1 MWHYPF
7 LAAIPMVPLIVT
19 ERVRYRVR
27 MRRSYLEHFPP
38 TRRHWTVKD
47 VEGID
52 HDILHGALEELV
64 ELREDGM
71 HEFGWKQSAN
81 MITQE
86 LWRQGW
92 GLDDQTLELVPL
104 IREERNRHRSQERPQ
119 CTLEDRP
126 LQCLLAD
133 GAHNEESDAETQR
146 SQEIL
151 VRGSTRPADIHIH
164 LPEAPVGRAGPAYPA
179 PRSSGQKKKQSKL
192 SKVTSRSRQYNSK
205 EEYESGQNDCR
216 PSKSREKSKVPTSS
230 KSKNKSRHRRPP
242 SESEE
247 ESESECSDC
256 EANKSESGG
265 KSKAINQ
272 SKNRSGLESGK
283 SKSRPSLPPSGGEDE
298 EEEPESD
305 YSNRGRSKVPKQS
318 KSRRRVREP
327 EYSVFEYES
336 ESSEPATKPRQQ
348 KLIKNEPE
356 YIVPGFDEDYA
367 PASDFELARSDEEEH
382 ASETMR
388 KPWGGPS
395 KEKKRDEKQIARRR

>member
-7 LAAIPMVPLIVT
+7 LAAIPMVPMIVT

-119 CTLEDRP
+119 RTLEDRP

-146 SQEIL
+146 SQEIR

-179 PRSSGQKKKQSKL
+179 QRSSGQKKKQSKP

-247 ESESECSDC
+247 ESESECSDR
-256 EANKSESGG
+256 EADKSENGG
-265 KSKAINQ
+265 KSKATNQ
-272 SKNRSGLESGK
+272 SKNRSRLKNRK
-283 SKSRPSLPPSGGEDE
+283 SRSRPSLPPPESGD

-382 ASETMR
+382 ASEMMR